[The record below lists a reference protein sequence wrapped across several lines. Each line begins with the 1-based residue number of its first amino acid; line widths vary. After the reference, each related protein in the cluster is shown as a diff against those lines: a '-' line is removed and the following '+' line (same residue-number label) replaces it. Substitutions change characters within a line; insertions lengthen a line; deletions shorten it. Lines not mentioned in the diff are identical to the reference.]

1 MEVFLQYLID
11 YGVAGMFISAFLAGS
26 ILPLSSEFVLAGLV
40 AAGVAPFELL
50 LSATLG
56 NTLGS
61 ALNYG
66 IGRLG
71 REAWIERWVKV
82 TPEQLERGKGY
93 VRRFGFWGGLLSW
106 LPVLGE
112 LITVAMGFL
121 RVNLPLSLLTI
132 FVGKLVRYWANIATM
147 TGAMTLY

>member
-93 VRRFGFWGGLLSW
+93 VRRFGFWGGFPFS
-106 LPVLGE
+106 
-112 LITVAMGFL
+112 ANSL
-121 RVNLPLSLLTI
+121 RW
-132 FVGKLVRYWANIATM
+132 RWAFCGSICPYRCSPSFWENW
-147 TGAMTLY
+147 

>member
-1 MEVFLQYLID
+1 M
-11 YGVAGMFISAFLAGS
+11 
-26 ILPLSSEFVLAGLV
+26 
-40 AAGVAPFELL
+40 
-50 LSATLG
+50 
-56 NTLGS
+56 
-61 ALNYG
+61 
-66 IGRLG
+66 
-71 REAWIERWVKV
+71 KV

-132 FVGKLVRYWANIATM
+132 FVGKWVRYWAIIATM
-147 TGAMTLY
+147 TGAMTLF

>member
-40 AAGVAPFELL
+40 AAGVAPLELL

-71 REAWIERWVKV
+71 R
-82 TPEQLERGKGY
+82 
-93 VRRFGFWGGLLSW
+93 
-106 LPVLGE
+106 
-112 LITVAMGFL
+112 
-121 RVNLPLSLLTI
+121 
-132 FVGKLVRYWANIATM
+132 
-147 TGAMTLY
+147 

>member
-1 MEVFLQYLID
+1 M
-11 YGVAGMFISAFLAGS
+11 
-26 ILPLSSEFVLAGLV
+26 
-40 AAGVAPFELL
+40 
-50 LSATLG
+50 
-56 NTLGS
+56 
-61 ALNYG
+61 
-66 IGRLG
+66 
-71 REAWIERWVKV
+71 KV

-132 FVGKLVRYWANIATM
+132 FVGKLVRYWAIIATM
-147 TGAMTLY
+147 TGAMTLF